1 MNRIAQVVALRQ
13 PPLPRQL
20 LVSNIRAQVCK
31 GDAAKARADKQQKKS
46 EIYYVAAGRY
56 LAELKAHYAK
66 SWADWEEILK
76 TEVKLSTGRASE
88 LMQLADGRKDLQQ
101 VRDEK
106 AQSVRHSR
114 ANSSSLQ
121 RRCSEEPPRQTARE
135 MMNEA
140 MVRVRARA
148 MIVDFLNKDIREE
161 AVKLIHRGEYQ
172 DRFDLF
178 RDGIADLYQ
187 QLMRVGR

>member
-1 MNRIAQVVALRQ
+1 
-13 PPLPRQL
+13 
-20 LVSNIRAQVCK
+20 
-31 GDAAKARADKQQKKS
+31 
-46 EIYYVAAGRY
+46 
-56 LAELKAHYAK
+56 
-66 SWADWEEILK
+66 
-76 TEVKLSTGRASE
+76 
-88 LMQLADGRKDLQQ
+88 
-101 VRDEK
+101 
-106 AQSVRHSR
+106 
-114 ANSSSLQ
+114 
-121 RRCSEEPPRQTARE
+121 